1 MLFTD
6 FLFSFI
12 QSLKIDLAKQK
23 YYRVFKKLLYL
34 PYKFLLDKIRQ
45 TFLIKK
51 NDLDKNLK
59 LRILKNMKLD
69 ELFLEFN
76 ADKGSKFK
84 MNKRLIGGHN
94 YTPFYEKYFS
104 NYKNKSQLKVLEVG
118 SLRGGATASFFYYF
132 NNPEIFCADI
142 NPFQIEVFSKKI
154 RKLFVDTQSKKSIS
168 SLSSFIGEEFDIII
182 DDGSHNIKDQI
193 VTLNILFKNL
203 KRNGIYVI
211 EDASQY
217 VASKHLNQDNLD
229 YGAKEILFSVIRND
243 NLKIKYLLQNDEKKL
258 KNEIKNLHTEKG
270 NFTLNKINI
279 SEIIFIE
286 KC

>member
-6 FLFSFI
+6 FFFSFI
-12 QSLKIDLAKQK
+12 QSLKTDLAKK
-23 YYRVFKKLLYL
+23 RFYRSFKKLFYY
-34 PYKFLLDKIRQ
+34 PYKFLLDRIRQ

-51 NDLDKNLK
+51 NNLDKNLK

-69 ELFLEFN
+69 ELFIEFN

-84 MNKRLIGGHN
+84 MNGKLIGGHS

-104 NYKNKSQLKVLEVG
+104 SYKNKSKLKVLEIG
-118 SLRGGATASFFYYF
+118 SLRGSATASFFYYF

-154 RKLFVDTQSKKSIS
+154 RKLFLDTQSKESIS
-168 SLSSFIGEEFDIII
+168 NLSSFIDEEFDIII

-193 VTLNILFKNL
+193 VTLNILFRNL
-203 KRNGIYVI
+203 KRNGVYVI

-217 VASKHLNQDNLD
+217 LAMKNLNQDNLA
-229 YGAKEILFSVIRND
+229 YGAKEILFSVIKND
-243 NLKIKYLLQNDEKKL
+243 KSKIKYLQQDDVKKL
-258 KNEIKNLHTEKG
+258 RNEIKKIYIEKG
-270 NFTLNKINI
+270 IYTQNQINI

-286 KC
+286 KS